1 MKNSKIKLVAA
12 LVLGST
18 LFSSC
23 IGPFRVT
30 TSMWEWN
37 KSIGDKFLNEVVFL
51 ALHIVPVYEVV
62 YLADVLIFNTIDFW
76 GGNAFAMNETI
87 KTDNANYK
95 IASNDNGYT
104 ITNLDNEK
112 SLDLVFEK
120 ETKTWSIDIN
130 GESTKLMTLIDD
142 SNVKMY
148 LPDGK
153 TMDVELSQ
161 AGFTAFKQ
169 VIEGNLYAMK

>member
-1 MKNSKIKLVAA
+1 MKNNKIKLVAC
-12 LVLGST
+12 LLLGST

-37 KSIGDKFLNEVVFL
+37 KNIGGKFLNEIVFL

-76 GGNAFAMNETI
+76 GGNAFAMDETI
-87 KTDNANYK
+87 KTDNANYR

-104 ITNLDNEK
+104 ITNLDNDK
-112 SLDLVFEK
+112 SLNLVFEK
-120 ETKTWSIDIN
+120 DIKTWNIEID
-130 GESTKLMTLIDD
+130 GQSTKLMTLIDD

-148 LPDGK
+148 LQDGK

-161 AGFTAFKQ
+161 AGLTAFKQ
-169 VIEGNLYAMK
+169 VVEGNLFAMK